1 MNISN
6 SCTTCSLRHR
16 SSDVFYPLKCQYSKG
31 KNKRMNYI
39 SVLLF
44 TKLGIAF
51 DQLRN
56 TNKLWLNW
64 HKYQGPYHGAD
75 GDWVKL
81 QWLKL
86 HLDRK
91 HCLNNPQI
99 RLHTKLATLYAFI
112 SGRKRY
118 KLKNSFIVLLTRET
132 AAIERDV
139 SLKLKTKMKWKC
151 DNKIWKN
158 KQKNITTIAHKSK
171 RIL

>member
-1 MNISN
+1 MN
-6 SCTTCSLRHR
+6 H
-16 SSDVFYPLKCQYSKG
+16 
-31 KNKRMNYI
+31 I

-51 DQLRN
+51 DQLRSI
-56 TNKLWLNW
+56 NKLWLNW
-64 HKYQGPYHGAD
+64 HAYQGPYHGAD

-91 HCLNNPQI
+91 HCLNNPQQYVSI
-99 RLHTKLATLYAFI
+99 QSWPLCMLL
-112 SGRKRY
+112 SPEEKRY